1 MSRVEQMDERTL
13 RDRLRGFGLS
23 EKEVD
28 MYLAVLDAGE
38 ATTSTIAE
46 KSGVS
51 QRYVYNVAEQLKDR
65 GLVQVYD
72 HAVPKTIQAV
82 PPEEAVD
89 TLVDQLREVTPA
101 LRDRYTASETETA
114 TFKVIKSRQTVLKH
128 VRELLAA
135 ASEESFVALP
145 VPAMEAVESALIDA
159 VERGVAVMVLA
170 TGPGDLSLDLPA
182 ATTVA
187 RRWTE
192 PTPFVVTAD
201 ATSGLVGEREL
212 FSGRHSDEQEAVS
225 LTQTQI
231 VGSLFGSFFGSF
243 WPMGEEVHVTEPCAL
258 PREFTMMRPTVVHA
272 TGHLRADN
280 DVRVVAD
287 VERTDDGTETRVE
300 GRLVDTR
307 QGLVEPTSNSF
318 PVENSV
324 VIDTEEEG
332 EVTLGGE
339 GAFVEDYQAF
349 RTTLEPGE

>member
-1 MSRVEQMDERTL
+1 MSHTEQMDERTL

-51 QRYVYNVAEQLKDR
+51 QRYVYNVAEQLKER
-65 GLVQVYD
+65 GLVEVYD
-72 HAVPKTIQAV
+72 HAVPKTVQAT
-82 PPEEAVD
+82 PPDEAVD
-89 TLVDQLREVTPA
+89 TLVGQLREVTPA

-145 VPAMEAVESALIDA
+145 VAAVEGVERALIDA
-159 VERGVAVMVLA
+159 VERDVAVMVLA
-170 TGPGDLSLDLPA
+170 TGPGELSVDLPA

-187 RRWTE
+187 RRWSE

-201 ATSGLVGEREL
+201 ATSGLVGERTM
-212 FSGRHSDEQEAVS
+212 FSGRHSDDQEAVS

-258 PREFTMMRPTVVHA
+258 PREFGMMRPVVVHA
-272 TGHLRADN
+272 TQHLRAGN

-287 VERTDDGTETRVE
+287 VEATDDGASGTVE

-307 QGLVEPTSNSF
+307 QGLVSPTTNSF
-318 PVENSV
+318 PVENSLV
-324 VIDTEEEG
+324 VDTADG
-332 EVTLGGE
+332 EISLGGE
-339 GAFVEDYQAF
+339 GAFVEDYRAVS
-349 RTTLEPGE
+349 TTLEPAE